1 MAASTFKLLPL
12 RFLQMAGDTFKL
24 LLCVLQSE
32 NIGKMAQPEEVK
44 YSHIQV
50 SKFLGFQPLSPGL
63 TSLGFSPIWPAPQR
77 RSVDTSNS
85 PLRLL
90 FPAVACK
97 VGKGCITTKNPTV
110 SWGRSGGVLSVIRI
124 SRRII
129 SAGRELLSCGAWP
142 R

>member
-1 MAASTFKLLPL
+1 
-12 RFLQMAGDTFKL
+12 
-24 LLCVLQSE
+24 
-32 NIGKMAQPEEVK
+32 MAQPEEVK

-63 TSLGFSPIWPAPQR
+63 PSLGFSPIWPAPQR

-110 SWGRSGGVLSVIRI
+110 SWGRSGGNAIGYKNFPQDYFSRARTSFMRRMASVMFA
-124 SRRII
+124 SEV
-129 SAGRELLSCGAWP
+129 A
-142 R
+142 